1 MISRRITCK
10 PGNDNYRRLANYIAG
25 AGSHPEQDKVLFCW
39 AEGCWAGDDYE
50 WGIHEVVATQD
61 MNLRSQKE
69 KTYHLIVSF
78 RPEDNDKLTQE
89 IFKEIDQSFAAAL
102 GFAEHQRHC
111 GVHQNTGNLH
121 LHIAYNMIH
130 PERLT
135 RHEPFRDFHTRDRVC
150 RELEQR
156 FGLAMDNGR
165 GQSQTPE
172 AERLGD
178 KPSTMEAHSGL
189 ESFESYAKSTRKALL
204 HAMQDAT
211 SWRDVHV
218 ALATHGLAIAP
229 HGNGLAIRNRHGRQ
243 ACKASAV
250 DRSLSKSRLEARF
263 GPYQP
268 PGPPD
273 LGAAAIQ
280 SLERYSPR
288 PNARHRDAGNGE
300 LFKAWQAAMAARKA
314 ELLGI
319 RDQARTEVATI
330 TAHWQKTRQ
339 DIGRL
344 PVSRRDRAALLHRA
358 RQNER
363 QVRRAL
369 YERAMQ
375 QRDHIRNEMPFLTWA
390 AFREVTKERQQ
401 RQGRE
406 QRQGLER

>member
-1 MISRRITCK
+1 MISRRIPCK

-25 AGSHPEQDKVLFCW
+25 AGPHPEQDKVLFCW
-39 AEGCWAGDDYE
+39 TEGCWAGDDYE
-50 WGIHEVVATQD
+50 WGVHEVVATQD

-78 RPEDNDKLTQE
+78 RPEDKDKLTPE
-89 IFKEIDQSFAAAL
+89 IFKEIEKTFAASL

-111 GVHQNTGNLH
+111 GVHQNTGNIH

-156 FGLAMDNGR
+156 FGLAVDNGR
-165 GQSQTPE
+165 SQSQTPE
-172 AERLGD
+172 VERLGE
-178 KPSTMEAHSGL
+178 KPATMEAHSGL
-189 ESFESYAKSTRKALL
+189 ESFESYAKSKREAILDGL
-204 HAMQDAT
+204 QDAT

-218 ALATHGLAIAP
+218 TLAAHGMAIVP
-229 HGNGLAIRNRHGRQ
+229 HGNGLAIRNRHGKQ

-250 DRSLSKSRLEARF
+250 DRSLSKTRLEARF

-268 PGPPD
+268 PGPEV
-273 LGAAAIQ
+273 AAIP
-280 SLERYSPR
+280 SLDRYQPR
-288 PNARHRDAGNGE
+288 PNVRHRDAGNGE
-300 LFKAWQAAMAARKA
+300 LFKAWQEAMATRKA

-319 RDQARTEVATI
+319 RDQARTEVAAI
-330 TAHWQKTRQ
+330 SDYWQKTRQ
-339 DIGRL
+339 DIAQM

-363 QVRRAL
+363 QVKRTL
-369 YERAMQ
+369 HERAIE
-375 QRDHIRNEMPFLTWA
+375 QRNQSRKEKPFLTWA
-390 AFREVTKERQQ
+390 VFREMVHLKQLYSLPSLKEIDF
-401 RQGRE
+401 GR
-406 QRQGLER
+406 

>member
-1 MISRRITCK
+1 MISRRIQCK

-25 AGSHPEQDKVLFCW
+25 AGPHPEQDKVLFCW

-78 RPEDNDKLTQE
+78 RPEDNDKLTPE
-89 IFKEIDQSFAAAL
+89 IFKEIEQTFATAL
-102 GFAEHQRHC
+102 GFGEHQRHC

-156 FGLAMDNGR
+156 FGLAVDNGR

-178 KPSTMEAHSGL
+178 KPATMEAHSGL
-189 ESFESYAKSTRKALL
+189 ESFESYAKSKREALL

-218 ALATHGLAIAP
+218 TLAVHGLAIDP
-229 HGNGLAIRNRHGRQ
+229 HGNGLAIRNRHGKQ

-263 GPYQP
+263 GPYQQ
-268 PGPPD
+268 PGPEVSGI
-273 LGAAAIQ
+273 L
-280 SLERYSPR
+280 SLECYRPR
-288 PNARHRDAGNGE
+288 PNVRHRDSGNGE
-300 LFKAWQAAMAARKA
+300 LFKAWQDAMAAR
-314 ELLGI
+314 
-319 RDQARTEVATI
+319 RTELETLRHAAQAEVAAI
-330 TAHWQKTRQ
+330 SDYWRKTRQ
-339 DIGRL
+339 DIAQM

-363 QVRRAL
+363 QVKHRFF
-369 YERAMQ
+369 ERGGL
-375 QRDHIRNEMPFLTWA
+375 QRDQFRKEKPFLTWA
-390 AFREVTKERQQ
+390 AFREIAQNQQQ
-401 RQGRE
+401 RQARE
-406 QRQGLER
+406 QSQGFER